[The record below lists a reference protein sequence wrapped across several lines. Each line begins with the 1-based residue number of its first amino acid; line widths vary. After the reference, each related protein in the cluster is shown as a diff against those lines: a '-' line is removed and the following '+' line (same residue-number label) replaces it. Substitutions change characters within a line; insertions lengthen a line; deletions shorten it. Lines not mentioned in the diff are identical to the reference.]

1 MPTSIKP
8 SSIKSSSTKPVSNTP
23 LLTTQI
29 SRRQF
34 VVSGAAAGAG
44 LFIGVHFA
52 APLAVAQEDSKAPK
66 KAGPNPFDAYVHV
79 RPNGQISLIVAK
91 SEMGQGIK
99 TGLAMIL
106 AEEAAVD
113 WKSVTVE
120 QAETRPDLY
129 AHMGTGGSGSTMESY
144 KPLRQA
150 GATVRELMTT
160 AAAAKWSV
168 PHSECMASRGAV
180 GHAKSS
186 RSASYGELLEAAQKL
201 PLPDPEKVPL
211 KNEKDFELIGH
222 DTPRVDIPSKVNGS
236 AQFGIDVRVPG
247 MLFAMV
253 ARCPTFGGK
262 VAHFDPAK
270 AKATPGVHDVFE
282 IPPLGRDMFTAGGV
296 VVVADSTWSA
306 MRGRDALQITW
317 DNGPS
322 ASTSTDALRAALRAA
337 AGKPGKRIRN
347 DGNVD
352 ASLPAGAKR
361 VEAVYEFPY
370 LAHATMEPMN
380 ITAHARNGE
389 AEVWAPTQSPDWVQ
403 GTVAKVLGLKP
414 EKVIVHT
421 TLMGG
426 GFGRRYMADY
436 PAEVAQIA
444 KVVGKPVQLVWSRE
458 DDMTH
463 DFYRP
468 MACHQMRGAVD
479 ASGKPLAWSHGLAST
494 AIGAWWNPPE
504 NPKIEESEIGGAEQM
519 PYAIPNVRLE
529 YNNVPSPVPPLWWRS
544 VEHSFNGFAVEC
556 FIDELAAAA
565 GKDAVEF
572 RRSLL
577 IKPANWKAKNDED
590 PDPARLRGVL
600 DLAAEK
606 VGWGAPL
613 PKGTGRGIATYHSFG
628 SYIAEAAEVTVTG
641 NSFKIDRIVAAIDCG
656 QIVNPESVRAQA
668 ESAVIYGL
676 SAALKNEITIKNG
689 AVEQTNFDGYDPL
702 RISEAPLIEVHL
714 LQSKEDPGGMGEP
727 ALPPAAPAVAN
738 AIFAASGQRL
748 RRLPF
753 QLKPA

>member
-1 MPTSIKP
+1 MTSLNQP
-8 SSIKSSSTKPVSNTP
+8 
-23 LLTTQI
+23 I

-34 VVSGAAAGAG
+34 VVRSAAAGAG
-44 LFIGVHFA
+44 LVIGVRF
-52 APLAVAQEDSKAPK
+52 APLADAQENSRAKK
-66 KAGPNPFDAYVHV
+66 KAGPNPFDAYIHIK
-79 RPNGQISLIVAK
+79 PSGQISLIVAK

-113 WKSVTVE
+113 WKSVSVE

-129 AHMGTGGSGSTMESY
+129 AHMGTGGSGSTQENFL
-144 KPLRQA
+144 PLRQA
-150 GATVRELMTT
+150 GATVRELMI
-160 AAAAKWSV
+160 AAAATKWSV
-168 PHSECMASRGAV
+168 PRAECEAKNGSVR
-180 GHAKSS
+180 HTKSS
-186 RSASYGELLEAAQKL
+186 RSASYGELVEAAAKL
-201 PLPDPEKVPL
+201 PLPDPAKVKL
-211 KNEKDFELIGH
+211 KDEKDFVLIGH
-222 DTPRVDIPSKVNGS
+222 ATPRVDIPSKVNGS
-236 AQFGIDVRVPG
+236 ALFGIDVRVPE
-247 MLFAMV
+247 MVFAVV

-262 VAHFDPAK
+262 VAHFDAAK
-270 AKATPGVHDVFE
+270 AKAVSGVRDVFE
-282 IPPLGRDMFTAGGV
+282 IPALGKDMFTAGGI

-306 MRGRDALQITW
+306 MKGRDALEVTW
-317 DNGPS
+317 DNGS
-322 ASTSTDALRAALRAA
+322 ATSESSDALYESLRAA
-337 AGKPGKRIRN
+337 AAKPGKRIRN

-352 ASLPAGAKR
+352 LALPSAAKR
-361 VEAVYEFPY
+361 VDAVYEFPY

-403 GTVAKVLGLKP
+403 RTVAKILNLKP
-414 EKVIVHT
+414 EKVIVYT

-468 MACHQMRGAVD
+468 AACHHMRGAVD
-479 ASGKPLAWSHGLAST
+479 SSGKPLVWSHGLAST
-494 AIGAWWNPPE
+494 SIDGFWNSPE
-504 NPKIEESEIGGAEQM
+504 KAAESEVGGAEQM

-529 YNNVPSPVPPLWWRS
+529 YNAVASYVPPLWWRS
-544 VEHSFNGFAVEC
+544 VEHSFNGFVVEC
-556 FIDELAAAA
+556 FIDELAVTA
-565 GKDAVEF
+565 GKDPVEF

-577 IKPANWKAKNDED
+577 LKPVGWKPKNDED

-600 DLAAEK
+600 DLAAAK
-606 VGWGAPL
+606 IGWGTPL
-613 PKGTGRGIATYHSFG
+613 TYHSFG
-628 SYIAEAAEVTVTG
+628 SYIAEAAEVTVSESG
-641 NSFKIDRIVAAIDCG
+641 YRIDRMVAAIDCG

-668 ESAVIYGL
+668 ESAIIYGL

-689 AVEQTNFDGYDPL
+689 AVEQTNFNSYDPL
-702 RISEAPLIEVHL
+702 RISEAPPIEVHL
-714 LQSKEDPGGMGEP
+714 LPSKADPGGMGEP

-738 AIFAASGQRL
+738 AIFAASGQRM
-748 RRLPF
+748 RKLPF
-753 QLKPA
+753 AMKMA